1 VSQTTANITPLV
13 SEMAVGVAPTVVL
26 DALVPFFDSLTETVV
41 CLDGRWRLRHQNPAF
56 KMSWVWPSDV
66 VVAIARTEPA
76 TATVELIDHAGNPTD
91 VVLHLV
97 PIVDGMQRIGAY
109 VGRARCPN
117 EPLVDELRQAAALIL
132 NRVAELDDRHVLP
145 RGDAELQGRLDML
158 SNREREILDLVL
170 DGNRVKTVAGT
181 LFLSENTV
189 RNYLKRI
196 YHKLD
201 VHSLGELRERMAPV
215 SSHRSS

>member
-1 VSQTTANITPLV
+1 MSQTTANITPLV
-13 SEMAVGVAPTVVL
+13 SEAPSGVPPTWVL
-26 DALVPFFDSLTETVV
+26 DALVPFFDSLTEPVV
-41 CLDGRWRLRHQNPAF
+41 CFDGRWRVRHQNPAF
-56 KMSWVWPSDV
+56 KMSWVWPPDV
-66 VVAIARTEPA
+66 VVAVARTEPA
-76 TATVELIDHAGNPTD
+76 TAVVELFDHAGNPTD

-97 PIVDGMQRIGAY
+97 PIADGSQRVGAY

-117 EPLVDELRQAAALIL
+117 EPLVDELRKAAALIL
-132 NRVAELDDRHVLP
+132 NRVAELDDRHVVQ
-145 RGDAELQGRLDML
+145 RCDSELQGRLDML

-201 VHSLGELRERMAPV
+201 VHSLGELRERMAPAA
-215 SSHRSS
+215 SHRFA